1 MRSPTWDISPSPK
14 FAGTAARA
22 GAKSRASFPVRV
34 LRIMALASSAAASL
48 PLNAACLETWEILAA
63 KTLS

>member
-1 MRSPTWDISPSPK
+1 LGDLALAEIRRDRRQRRREEQNVLS
-14 FAGTAARA
+14 A
-22 GAKSRASFPVRV
+22 RV
-34 LRIMALASSAAASL
+34 LRIRLFESSTTASL